1 MGRRNGKQRLGR
13 EAAAPARAGATTSGG
28 CAGLL
33 KDRTFQ
39 GLPAPNP
46 QGAGLLTAQNPCAGL
61 LRAAPAALQQSTSLA
76 AGGHQAGA
84 RVSASVTVG

>member
-1 MGRRNGKQRLGR
+1 MGRRNGKQTRKRGCSPSTSRSHHQWGLCR
-13 EAAAPARAGATTSGG
+13 APERQDLPGPPCPEPTGAR
-28 CAGLL
+28 
-33 KDRTFQ
+33 
-39 GLPAPNP
+39 
-46 QGAGLLTAQNPCAGL
+46 LLTAQNPCAGL